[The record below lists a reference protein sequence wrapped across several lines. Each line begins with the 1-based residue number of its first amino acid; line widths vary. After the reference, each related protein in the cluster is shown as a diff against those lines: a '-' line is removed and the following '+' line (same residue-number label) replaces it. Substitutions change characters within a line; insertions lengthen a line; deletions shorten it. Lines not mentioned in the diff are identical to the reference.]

1 MLRYLSSFL
10 LFYFCCFLSS
20 DFSFSFCFCLLLSSV
35 FNPSSF
41 LLSASSS
48 SSFCYFF
55 FFLFVICFTSFQLF
69 YNLAFVSSTIFLCCF
84 FLSGS
89 SKCYFFSFVF
99 WFSVFLSFL
108 LVYFMSSAF
117 LADFVS
123 PEKIRCF
130 ASGLCKTLK

>member
-1 MLRYLSSFL
+1 
-10 LFYFCCFLSS
+10 
-20 DFSFSFCFCLLLSSV
+20 LLLSSV

-55 FFLFVICFTSFQLF
+55 FFLFVMCFTSFQLF

-99 WFSVFLSFL
+99 WFSVFLSFCWCILCRL
-108 LVYFMSSAF
+108 LFWRIL
-117 LADFVS
+117 LAPRKFDALLLDFVKHWNNFS
-123 PEKIRCF
+123 FLFVVDQDSRGLRLVLLF
-130 ASGLCKTLK
+130 AFNW